1 MNKCIPILMLM
12 AALQGCGV
20 RQPMPAEQPKDVPT
34 LTPRASTYYDLLNM
48 PRPKGRLVAV
58 VYGFRDQTGQYK
70 PTPASSFSTSVT
82 QGAASMLMDAMQASG
97 WFVVLEREGLQNLLT
112 ERKIIRAGQKKP
124 PAVMGPDGAP
134 VTPPAPNELPPLQS
148 ANLMLE
154 GGIVAY
160 DTNVRSGG
168 EGARYLGIGGSQE
181 YRVDQVTIN
190 LRAVDV
196 RTGQVLANVMTSK
209 TIYSTS
215 YNAGVFKFVEFKK
228 LLELEAG
235 YTTNEPAQ
243 LCVLSAI
250 EAAVGHLVAQGIER
264 HMWQAAG
271 DNSAPNE
278 TLERY
283 LTQSKPAEDGQ

>member
-1 MNKCIPILMLM
+1 MKRLLSTLLIL
-12 AALQGCGV
+12 AALQSLQGCGL
-20 RQPMPAEQPKDVPT
+20 REPMSAEQDSETPT
-34 LTPRASTYYDLLNM
+34 LTPRASTYYDLINM
-48 PRPKGRLVAV
+48 PRPKGRLMAV

-82 QGAASMLMDAMQASG
+82 QGAASMLMDALNASG

-112 ERKIIRAGQKKP
+112 ERKIIRASQKKADVP
-124 PAVMGPDGAP
+124 ENIQ
-134 VTPPAPNELPPLQS
+134 TELPPLQA

-154 GGIVAY
+154 GGIIAY

-168 EGARYLGIGGSQE
+168 EGARYLGIDISRE
-181 YRVDQVTIN
+181 YRVDQVTVN

-209 TIYSTS
+209 TIYSVGRS
-215 YNAGVFKFVEFKK
+215 AGVFKFIEFKK
-228 LLELEAG
+228 LLEAEVG

-250 EAAVGHLVAQGIER
+250 ESAVGHLLAQGIER
-264 HMWQAAG
+264 RLWQVAG
-271 DNSAPNE
+271 DAGDGKAAVDK
-278 TLERY
+278 Y
-283 LTQSKPAEDGQ
+283 LSQSQAQ